1 MASESQKKADRKYKT
16 NLKRVTIDFKPL
28 ERELYEYFAN
38 KPNKQQYIK
47 NLIAEEYKAN
57 ATHKVVYFHDGI
69 QREIV
74 FFKGSVTDCENY
86 ISKQIAEDEN
96 LYPIEEYKIVKL

>member
-1 MASESQKKADRKYKT
+1 MATDAQKKADRKYKA
-16 NLKRVTIDFKPL
+16 NLKRFTIDFKPS

-47 NLIAEEYKAN
+47 NLLMEDYKAN
-57 ATHKVVYFHDGI
+57 ATHKVVYFHEGM

-74 FFKGSVTDCENY
+74 FFKGSGTDCENY
-86 ISKQIAEDEN
+86 ISNQIAECEN
-96 LYPIEEYKIVKL
+96 LYPIEEYEIVKL